1 MEILQQGHLV
11 LEAPHAAMVTGSI
24 RRIEEER
31 DEDGDSSESSET
43 STDIPSEERNEE
55 GDHNFSEDEDMT
67 VQWSLED
74 TYT

>member
-24 RRIEEER
+24 RRTEEER

-43 STDIPSEERNEE
+43 PTDIPSEERNEE
-55 GDHNFSEDEDMT
+55 GDHSFSEDEDMT

-74 TYT
+74 TYA